1 MREPRDNRRCLRCA
15 IEPPNRGRVVLLLR
29 FACVGCRFV
38 VFQRRRSGWAVDIS
52 LLLERCD
59 LVRGAP
65 LWWRIVT
72 TWNIVFHRGET
83 SPCAWASVAKRDDLD
98 LRPPLT
104 RNDLKL
110 NTTSLRSTHGQDPRC
125 FSTSS
130 ATAALEGSEPR
141 ENESNSRKLQHL
153 EFSRCYHFVVN
164 LYFSLE
170 ICLNL
175 NSINK

>member
-29 FACVGCRFV
+29 FACVGGRFV

-59 LVRGAP
+59 LVRSAP
-65 LWWRIVT
+65 HFWRIDT
-72 TWNIVFHRGET
+72 TWNIVSHRGET
-83 SPCAWASVAKRDDLD
+83 SPCAWASVAKRGDLD

-104 RNDLKL
+104 RIDLKL
-110 NTTSLRSTHGQDPRC
+110 NTTSLRLTHGQDPRC

-141 ENESNSRKLQHL
+141 DQREQFR
-153 EFSRCYHFVVN
+153 
-164 LYFSLE
+164 
-170 ICLNL
+170 
-175 NSINK
+175 NSIRKEFC